1 MIYNFKDVCE
11 KIDKLSHPLTR
22 NIVDGFEL
30 VRIKVSLLMPEISND
45 FFGWVNESENVIYYQ
60 KNIYSVNSVDLK
72 WEYEKLTIKE
82 YLKIIDNFDKYKI
95 ICTYYVW
102 D

>member
-1 MIYNFKDVCE
+1 
-11 KIDKLSHPLTR
+11 
-22 NIVDGFEL
+22 VDGFEL